1 MSKLQ
6 LADGITVK
14 TQEDDVFVELRLAG
28 KVFAVAGMT
37 LEAATDFGETFTEAC
52 ARALAARQASTRAP
66 KTGGLH

>member
-14 TQEDDVFVELRLAG
+14 TQDDDVFVELRLGG

-52 ARALAARQASTRAP
+52 AKALAARQAAAAP
-66 KTGGLH
+66 KSGGLH